1 MMLDKISCRFEK
13 LSNFT
18 IGLAFL
24 FFGFVFIVFGLT
36 ILPFFGILLSVPA
49 FIAGILFLKAHRS
62 LECAVDGQR

>member
-1 MMLDKISCRFEK
+1 MMLDRISCRFEI
-13 LSNFT
+13 LSNFS

-36 ILPFFGILLSVPA
+36 ILPFFGFLLSVPA

-62 LECAVDGQR
+62 PECIING